1 MHVFPYSCTWPFQHC
16 TSQCHQGCP
25 GGRIE
30 ALNFLLL
37 LPLLGAA
44 APIRDSGQVL
54 DAMQPSSYGF
64 LWGLVV
70 GVDEAMAVVNSFISS
85 CTIDERPMQS
95 SHSLKVSCRPVCTSH
110 TTSSCTFPTLILC
123 FCFLFWHFPP
133 LPIAGAGCRSAT
145 TEQRL
150 ASFGG
155 ASGRAIFSRGLAVAQ
170 FRSMLRGRS

>member
-1 MHVFPYSCTWPFQHC
+1 
-16 TSQCHQGCP
+16 
-25 GGRIE
+25 
-30 ALNFLLL
+30 
-37 LPLLGAA
+37 
-44 APIRDSGQVL
+44 VL

-123 FCFLFWHFPP
+123 CCFLFWHFAHST
-133 LPIAGAGCRSAT
+133 LLELVAAAQLQS
-145 TEQRL
+145 
-150 ASFGG
+150 
-155 ASGRAIFSRGLAVAQ
+155 SGWRP
-170 FRSMLRGRS
+170 